1 MLLSTLIILFEILFP
16 FQARKKVLQIY
27 TRKMT
32 LNECDLDLLASLTD
46 MFTGADLESLCR
58 EVDVLVRILKTFFV
72 NLKNN
77 KYALH
82 LTKEKKK
89 ISKNFDLHSKTFKN
103 KRIYQY

>member
-32 LNECDLDLLASLTD
+32 LNESDLDLLASLTD

-58 EVDVLVRILKTFFV
+58 EVDVLVRILKTF
-72 NLKNN
+72 L
-77 KYALH
+77 
-82 LTKEKKK
+82 
-89 ISKNFDLHSKTFKN
+89 
-103 KRIYQY
+103 